1 MKRLLLAVLLVTAAG
16 RLAAQTAVERVTTD
30 LKYLAD
36 DRREGRGLGTAGL
49 DSAGAYIARQ
59 FAQIGLTPAGPDG
72 FFQPFTVDSTAPMA
86 LHTHIAGLRTR
97 NVVGLIPGTGRLAG
111 QVGGVGAHYDHLG
124 HGGPVRA
131 GGAAAVLV
139 PAVRENADRGA
150 GGEQLLGVVAGGR
163 CGAPGVGAGVGP
175 AGRGGGFA
183 RSLGMARR
191 RSLAPPS
198 AIHSCR
204 RAKPVS
210 WSSDSNARRGRS
222 TRTTWGSRPRR
233 RRSSTSS
240 ASPGRWT
247 RASPWIGGQNGATL
261 ADGWRSI
268 RTATQSRRAAAS
280 MASRNG
286 PMASMS

>member
-111 QVGGVGAHYDHLG
+111 QVIVIGAHYDHLG
-124 HGGPVRA
+124 YGGP
-131 GGAAAVLV
+131 
-139 PAVRENADRGA
+139 
-150 GGEQLLGVVAGGR
+150 
-163 CGAPGVGAGVGP
+163 
-175 AGRGGGFA
+175 FA
-183 RSLGMARR
+183 
-191 RSLAPPS
+191 LAPE
-198 AIHSCR
+198 
-204 RAKPVS
+204 
-210 WSSDSNARRGRS
+210 S
-222 TRTTWGSRPRR
+222 TG
-233 RRSSTSS
+233 
-240 ASPGRWT
+240 AVH
-247 RASPWIGGQNGATL
+247 NGADANTP
-261 ADGWRSI
+261 GT
-268 RTATQSRRAAAS
+268 TAV
-280 MASRNG
+280 
-286 PMASMS
+286 P